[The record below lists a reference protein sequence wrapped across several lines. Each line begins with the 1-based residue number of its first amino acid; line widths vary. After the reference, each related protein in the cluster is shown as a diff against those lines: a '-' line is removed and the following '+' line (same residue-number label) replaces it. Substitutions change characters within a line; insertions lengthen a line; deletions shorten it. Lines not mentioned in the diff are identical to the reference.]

1 MIKSKTANGMRVLP
15 ERFTADRRAA
25 WSPLSPSRP
34 RLALTLVSVLSV
46 FAIAGCSLD
55 PHYERPAAPM
65 AAAYPGG
72 PGYTSTT
79 TALPAVT
86 ATPSAAG
93 ASPASGTPAVTAAA
107 ESPAAPLAVDTAWR
121 TFFRDPRLQRLIQL
135 ALDNNRD
142 LRVAALNVAEYEA
155 QYRITRAALLPSVSA
170 SGSTTRERTSGVT
183 TGTSSVNVG
192 TTSWEID
199 FFGRLNSLKRQ
210 ALENYLATDA
220 SRKSTQ
226 ISLIATV
233 ATDYLTLLSDER
245 LLAITQDTVAAD
257 QRTYD
262 VTKSIQQLGNTSLLD
277 VRQAEN
283 TLASARA
290 SLASYQRAVAQ
301 DRNNLVAVLGA
312 PIPDDLP
319 PAPAFD
325 MAFDDATMFADIGA
339 GLPSTL
345 LTRRPDI
352 VQAEHALKAANA
364 NVGAAR
370 AAFFPK
376 IELTASAG
384 TSSSNLSGLFKAGSG
399 AWAFSPSVSLPIFD
413 YGSNKASL
421 DVAKI
426 EKSIEIADYESAIQ
440 TAFKEVANALS
451 ARATY
456 VDQVAADRDYV
467 ASAQSY
473 YTIAEARYKAGTDS
487 FLTFLDAQR
496 TLYTAQQ
503 QLATDSLSRQSNLV
517 TLYKVLGGGVE

>member
-1 MIKSKTANGMRVLP
+1 MMRLKLGVRL
-15 ERFTADRRAA
+15 
-25 WSPLSPSRP
+25 LS
-34 RLALTLVSVLSV
+34 L
-46 FAIAGCSLD
+46 AIATMVTITGCTLD
-55 PHYERPAAPM
+55 PHYERPAAPV
-65 AAAYPGG
+65 AAVYPQGD
-72 PGYTSTT
+72 GYESTT
-79 TALPAVT
+79 AAQKTAVD
-86 ATPSAAG
+86 
-93 ASPASGTPAVTAAA
+93 ASKT
-107 ESPAAPLAVDTAWR
+107 LAVDTQWR
-121 TFFRDPRLQRLIQL
+121 TFFRDPRLQTLIQI

-155 QYRITRAALLPSVSA
+155 QYRITRAALAPSISA
-170 SGSTTRERTSGVT
+170 SGGVTRERTLGA
-183 TGTSSVNVG
+183 TSVSNDLNIG

-199 FFGRLNSLKRQ
+199 FFGRLRSLKRQ
-210 ALENYLATDA
+210 ALENYLSTEA
-220 SRKSTQ
+220 SRQSTR

-245 LLAITQDTVAAD
+245 LLKITQDTVAAD
-257 QRTYD
+257 QATYD
-262 VTKSIQQLGNTSLLD
+262 VTKRIQELGNSSLLD
-277 VRQAEN
+277 VRQAQN
-283 TLASARA
+283 TLASAQA
-290 SLASYQRAVAQ
+290 SLASYRRAVAQ

-325 MAFDDATMFADIGA
+325 QATDTSMFAAIDA

-352 VQAEHALKAANA
+352 EEAEHALKAANA

-376 IELTASAG
+376 IELTATAG
-384 TSSSNLSGLFKAGSG
+384 SSSSTLSGLFKAGTG
-399 AWAFSPSVSLPIFD
+399 AWAFAPTVSLPIFD

-426 EKSIEIADYESAIQ
+426 EKNIEIADYESTIQ
-440 TAFKEVANALS
+440 TAFKEVANALT

-456 VDQVAADRDYV
+456 IDQVNADHDYV
-467 ASAQSY
+467 TSAQSY
-473 YTIAEARYKAGTDS
+473 YTIAQARYKAGTDS

-503 QLATDSLSRQSNLV
+503 QLASDTLSQQSNLV

>member
-1 MIKSKTANGMRVLP
+1 MRLK
-15 ERFTADRRAA
+15 
-25 WSPLSPSRP
+25 LS
-34 RLALTLVSVLSV
+34 ACMVAFAVAMLT
-46 FAIAGCSLD
+46 GCTLD
-55 PHYERPAAPM
+55 PHYERPAAPVAVAYPKGEAYESTS
-65 AAAYPGG
+65 AAASGTASGTATPG
-72 PGYTSTT
+72 TTT
-79 TALPAVT
+79 TAP
-86 ATPSAAG
+86 
-93 ASPASGTPAVTAAA
+93 
-107 ESPAAPLAVDTAWR
+107 PLAADMAWR
-121 TFFRDPRLQRLIQL
+121 SFFRDERLQRLIEI

-155 QYRITRAALLPSVSA
+155 QYRITRAALAPSISA
-170 SGSTTRERTSGVT
+170 SGSLTRERTSGVT
-183 TGTSSVNVG
+183 SSSSDVSVG

-199 FFGRLNSLKRQ
+199 FFGRLRSLKRQ

-220 SRKSTQ
+220 SRQSTQ

-245 LLAITQDTVAAD
+245 LLQITEDTVKAD
-257 QRTYD
+257 QSTYD
-262 VTKSIQQLGNTSLLD
+262 VTKRIQELGNSSMLD
-277 VRQAEN
+277 VQQAQN
-283 TLASARA
+283 SLASAKA
-290 SLASYQRAVAQ
+290 SLASYRRAVAQ

-319 PAPAFD
+319 PARE
-325 MAFDDATMFADIGA
+325 FDDETMFADIGA
-339 GLPSTL
+339 GVPSLL

-364 NVGAAR
+364 NIGAAR

-384 TSSSNLSGLFKAGSG
+384 TSSSTLSSLFKAGTG
-399 AWAFSPSVSLPIFD
+399 AWEFAPTVSVPIFD

-426 EKSIEIADYESAIQ
+426 EKQIEVADYESAIQ
-440 TAFKEVANALS
+440 TAFKEVANALT

-467 ASAQSY
+467 TSSQRY
-473 YTIAEARYKAGTDS
+473 YTLAQARYKAGTDS

-503 QLATDSLSRQSNLV
+503 QLASDSLSRQANLV
-517 TLYKVLGGGVE
+517 TLYKVLGGGWEGS

>member
-1 MIKSKTANGMRVLP
+1 MMRLKLGACMVA
-15 ERFTADRRAA
+15 FAVAM
-25 WSPLSPSRP
+25 
-34 RLALTLVSVLSV
+34 LT
-46 FAIAGCSLD
+46 GCTLD
-55 PHYERPAAPM
+55 PHYERPAAPVAVAYPKGDAYESTS
-65 AAAYPGG
+65 AAASGTAAASASETAAAPGTVA
-72 PGYTSTT
+72 PSTT
-79 TALPAVT
+79 TA
-86 ATPSAAG
+86 
-93 ASPASGTPAVTAAA
+93 
-107 ESPAAPLAVDTAWR
+107 AAPLGADMAWR
-121 TFFRDPRLQRLIQL
+121 NFFRDERLQRLIEI

-155 QYRITRAALLPSVSA
+155 QYRITRAALAPSISA
-170 SGSTTRERTSGVT
+170 SGSLTRERTSGVT
-183 TGTSSVNVG
+183 TSSSDVNVG

-199 FFGRLNSLKRQ
+199 FFGRLRSLKRQ

-220 SRKSTQ
+220 SRQSTQ

-245 LLAITQDTVAAD
+245 LLQITEDTVKAD
-257 QRTYD
+257 QSTYD
-262 VTKSIQQLGNTSLLD
+262 VTKRIQALGNSSMLD
-277 VRQAEN
+277 VQQAQN
-283 TLASARA
+283 SLASAKA
-290 SLASYQRAVAQ
+290 SLASYRRAVAQ

-319 PAPAFD
+319 PARE
-325 MAFDDATMFADIGA
+325 FDDESMFADIGA
-339 GLPSTL
+339 GVPSLL

-364 NVGAAR
+364 NIGAAR

-384 TSSSNLSGLFKAGSG
+384 TSSSTLSSLFKAGTG
-399 AWAFSPSVSLPIFD
+399 AWAFAPSVSVPIFD

-426 EKSIEIADYESAIQ
+426 EKQIEVADYESTIQ
-440 TAFKEVANALS
+440 TAFKEVSNALT

-467 ASAQSY
+467 ASSQRYYSLAQ
-473 YTIAEARYKAGTDS
+473 ARYKAGTDS

-503 QLATDSLSRQSNLV
+503 QLATDSLSRQANLV
-517 TLYKVLGGGVE
+517 TLYKVLGGGWQGS

>member
-1 MIKSKTANGMRVLP
+1 MMSLKLGVRL
-15 ERFTADRRAA
+15 
-25 WSPLSPSRP
+25 LS
-34 RLALTLVSVLSV
+34 L
-46 FAIAGCSLD
+46 AIATMVTFTGCTLD
-55 PHYERPAAPM
+55 PHYERPAAPV
-65 AAAYPGG
+65 AAVYPQGD
-72 PGYTSTT
+72 GYESTT
-79 TALPAVT
+79 AAQKTAVD
-86 ATPSAAG
+86 
-93 ASPASGTPAVTAAA
+93 ASKT
-107 ESPAAPLAVDTAWR
+107 LAVDTQWR
-121 TFFRDPRLQRLIQL
+121 TFFRDPRLQTLIQI

-155 QYRITRAALLPSVSA
+155 QYRITRAALAPSISA
-170 SGSTTRERTSGVT
+170 SGGVTRERTLGA
-183 TGTSSVNVG
+183 TSVSNDLNIG

-199 FFGRLNSLKRQ
+199 FFGRLRSLKRQ
-210 ALENYLATDA
+210 ALENYLSTEA
-220 SRKSTQ
+220 SRQSTR

-233 ATDYLTLLSDER
+233 ATDYLTWLSDER
-245 LLAITQDTVAAD
+245 LLKITQDTVAAD
-257 QRTYD
+257 QATYD
-262 VTKSIQQLGNTSLLD
+262 VTKRIQELGNSSLLD
-277 VRQAEN
+277 VRQAQN
-283 TLASARA
+283 TLASAQA
-290 SLASYQRAVAQ
+290 SLASYRRAVAQ

-325 MAFDDATMFADIGA
+325 QATGTSMFAEIDA

-352 VQAEHALKAANA
+352 EEAEHALKAANA

-384 TSSSNLSGLFKAGSG
+384 SSSSTLSGLFKAGTG
-399 AWAFSPSVSLPIFD
+399 AWAFAPTVSLPIFD

-426 EKSIEIADYESAIQ
+426 EKNIEIADYESAIQ
-440 TAFKEVANALS
+440 TAFKEVSNALT

-456 VDQVAADRDYV
+456 IDQVNADHDYV
-467 ASAQSY
+467 SSAQSY
-473 YTIAEARYKAGTDS
+473 YTIAQARYKAGTDS

-503 QLATDSLSRQSNLV
+503 QLASDTLSQQSNLV
-517 TLYKVLGGGVE
+517 TLYKVLGGGVQ

>member
-1 MIKSKTANGMRVLP
+1 MMRLK
-15 ERFTADRRAA
+15 
-25 WSPLSPSRP
+25 LS
-34 RLALTLVSVLSV
+34 ACMVAFAVAMLT
-46 FAIAGCSLD
+46 GCTLD
-55 PHYERPAAPM
+55 PHYERPAAPVAVAYPKGEAYESTS
-65 AAAYPGG
+65 AAAASTAASGTASGAATPA
-72 PGYTSTT
+72 TTT
-79 TALPAVT
+79 TAP
-86 ATPSAAG
+86 
-93 ASPASGTPAVTAAA
+93 
-107 ESPAAPLAVDTAWR
+107 PLAADMAWR
-121 TFFRDPRLQRLIQL
+121 SFFRDERLQRLIQI

-155 QYRITRAALLPSVSA
+155 QYRITRAALAPSISA
-170 SGSTTRERTSGVT
+170 SGSLTRERTSGVT
-183 TGTSSVNVG
+183 SSSSDVSVG

-199 FFGRLNSLKRQ
+199 FFGRLRSLERQ

-220 SRKSTQ
+220 SRQSTQ

-245 LLAITQDTVAAD
+245 LLQITEDTVKAD
-257 QRTYD
+257 QSTYD
-262 VTKSIQQLGNTSLLD
+262 VTKRIQQLGNSSMLD
-277 VRQAEN
+277 VQQAQN
-283 TLASARA
+283 SLASAKA
-290 SLASYQRAVAQ
+290 SLASYRRAVAQ

-319 PAPAFD
+319 PARE
-325 MAFDDATMFADIGA
+325 FDDETMFADIGA
-339 GLPSTL
+339 GVPSLL

-364 NVGAAR
+364 NIGAAR

-384 TSSSNLSGLFKAGSG
+384 TSSSTLSSLFKAGTG
-399 AWAFSPSVSLPIFD
+399 AWAFAPSVSVPIFD

-426 EKSIEIADYESAIQ
+426 EKQIEVADYESAIQ
-440 TAFKEVANALS
+440 TAFKEVSNALT

-456 VDQVAADRDYV
+456 VDQVEADRDYV
-467 ASAQSY
+467 TSAQRY
-473 YTIAEARYKAGTDS
+473 YTLAQARYKAGTDS

-503 QLATDSLSRQSNLV
+503 QLASDSLSRQANLV
-517 TLYKVLGGGVE
+517 TLYKVLGGGWEGS

>member
-1 MIKSKTANGMRVLP
+1 MRLK
-15 ERFTADRRAA
+15 
-25 WSPLSPSRP
+25 LS
-34 RLALTLVSVLSV
+34 ACMVAFAVAMLT
-46 FAIAGCSLD
+46 GCTLD
-55 PHYERPAAPM
+55 PHYERPAAPVAVAYPKGEAYESTS
-65 AAAYPGG
+65 AAAASTAASGTASGAATPA
-72 PGYTSTT
+72 TTT
-79 TALPAVT
+79 TAP
-86 ATPSAAG
+86 
-93 ASPASGTPAVTAAA
+93 
-107 ESPAAPLAVDTAWR
+107 PLAADVAWR
-121 TFFRDPRLQRLIQL
+121 SFFRDERLQRLIQI

-155 QYRITRAALLPSVSA
+155 QYRITRAALAPSISA
-170 SGSTTRERTSGVT
+170 SGSLTRERTSGVT
-183 TGTSSVNVG
+183 SSSSDVSVG

-199 FFGRLNSLKRQ
+199 FFGRLRSLERQ

-220 SRKSTQ
+220 SRQSTQ

-245 LLAITQDTVAAD
+245 LLQITEDTVKAD
-257 QRTYD
+257 QSTYD
-262 VTKSIQQLGNTSLLD
+262 VTKRIQQLGNSSMLD
-277 VRQAEN
+277 VQQAQN
-283 TLASARA
+283 SLASAKA
-290 SLASYQRAVAQ
+290 SLASYRRAVAQ

-319 PAPAFD
+319 PARE
-325 MAFDDATMFADIGA
+325 FDDESMFADIGA
-339 GLPSTL
+339 GVPSLL

-364 NVGAAR
+364 NIGAAR

-384 TSSSNLSGLFKAGSG
+384 TSSSTLSSLFKAGTG
-399 AWAFSPSVSLPIFD
+399 AWAFAPSVSVPIFD

-426 EKSIEIADYESAIQ
+426 EKQIEVADYESAIQ
-440 TAFKEVANALS
+440 TAFKEVSNALT

-456 VDQVAADRDYV
+456 VDQVEADRDYV
-467 ASAQSY
+467 TSAQRY
-473 YTIAEARYKAGTDS
+473 YTLAQARYKAGTDS

-503 QLATDSLSRQSNLV
+503 QLASDSLSRQANLV
-517 TLYKVLGGGVE
+517 TLYKVLGGGWEGS

>member
-1 MIKSKTANGMRVLP
+1 MMRLK
-15 ERFTADRRAA
+15 
-25 WSPLSPSRP
+25 LS
-34 RLALTLVSVLSV
+34 ACMVAFAVAMLT
-46 FAIAGCSLD
+46 GCTLD
-55 PHYERPAAPM
+55 PHYERPAAPVAVAYPKGEAYESTS
-65 AAAYPGG
+65 AAASGTASGTATPG
-72 PGYTSTT
+72 TTT
-79 TALPAVT
+79 TAP
-86 ATPSAAG
+86 
-93 ASPASGTPAVTAAA
+93 
-107 ESPAAPLAVDTAWR
+107 PLAADMAWR
-121 TFFRDPRLQRLIQL
+121 SFFRDERLQRLIQI

-155 QYRITRAALLPSVSA
+155 QYRITRAALAPSISA
-170 SGSTTRERTSGVT
+170 SGSLTRERTSGVT
-183 TGTSSVNVG
+183 SSSSDVSVG

-199 FFGRLNSLKRQ
+199 FFGRLRSLKRQ

-220 SRKSTQ
+220 SRQSTQ

-245 LLAITQDTVAAD
+245 LLQITGDTVKAD
-257 QRTYD
+257 QSTYD
-262 VTKSIQQLGNTSLLD
+262 VTKRIQELGNSSMLD
-277 VRQAEN
+277 VQQAQN
-283 TLASARA
+283 SLASAKA
-290 SLASYQRAVAQ
+290 SLASYRRAVAQ

-319 PAPAFD
+319 PARE
-325 MAFDDATMFADIGA
+325 FDDETMFADIGA
-339 GLPSTL
+339 GVPSLL

-364 NVGAAR
+364 NIGAAR

-384 TSSSNLSGLFKAGSG
+384 TSSSTLSSLFKAGTG
-399 AWAFSPSVSLPIFD
+399 AWEFAPTVSVPIFD

-426 EKSIEIADYESAIQ
+426 EKQIEVADYESAIQ
-440 TAFKEVANALS
+440 TAFKEVANALT
-451 ARATY
+451 ARETY

-467 ASAQSY
+467 TSSQRY
-473 YTIAEARYKAGTDS
+473 YTLAQARYKAGTDS

-503 QLATDSLSRQSNLV
+503 QLASDSLSRQANLV
-517 TLYKVLGGGVE
+517 TLYKVLGGGWEGS

>member
-1 MIKSKTANGMRVLP
+1 MRLK
-15 ERFTADRRAA
+15 
-25 WSPLSPSRP
+25 LS
-34 RLALTLVSVLSV
+34 ACMVAFAVAMLT
-46 FAIAGCSLD
+46 GCTLD
-55 PHYERPAAPM
+55 PHYERPAAPVAVAYPKGEAYESTS
-65 AAAYPGG
+65 AAASGTASGTATPG
-72 PGYTSTT
+72 TTT
-79 TALPAVT
+79 TAP
-86 ATPSAAG
+86 
-93 ASPASGTPAVTAAA
+93 
-107 ESPAAPLAVDTAWR
+107 PLAADMAWR
-121 TFFRDPRLQRLIQL
+121 SFFRDERLQRLIQI

-155 QYRITRAALLPSVSA
+155 QYRITRAALAPSISA
-170 SGSTTRERTSGVT
+170 SGSLTRERTSGVT
-183 TGTSSVNVG
+183 SSSSDVSVG

-199 FFGRLNSLKRQ
+199 FFGRLRSLKRQ

-220 SRKSTQ
+220 SRQSTQ

-245 LLAITQDTVAAD
+245 LLQITEDTVKAD
-257 QRTYD
+257 QSTYD
-262 VTKSIQQLGNTSLLD
+262 VTKRIQELGNSSMLD
-277 VRQAEN
+277 VQQAQN
-283 TLASARA
+283 SLASAKA
-290 SLASYQRAVAQ
+290 SLASYRRAVAQ

-319 PAPAFD
+319 PARE
-325 MAFDDATMFADIGA
+325 FDDETMFADIGA
-339 GLPSTL
+339 GVPSLL

-364 NVGAAR
+364 NIGAAR

-384 TSSSNLSGLFKAGSG
+384 TSSSTLSSLFKAGTG
-399 AWAFSPSVSLPIFD
+399 AWEFAPTVSVPIFD

-426 EKSIEIADYESAIQ
+426 EKQIEVADYESAIQ
-440 TAFKEVANALS
+440 TAFKEVANALT

-467 ASAQSY
+467 TSSQRY
-473 YTIAEARYKAGTDS
+473 YTLAQARYKAGTDS

-503 QLATDSLSRQSNLV
+503 QLASDSLSRQANLV
-517 TLYKVLGGGVE
+517 TLYKVLGGGWEGS